1 MASSHLES
9 TNLIVSLPC
18 CFKSLLDFHDKVQI
32 PHISPRVT
40 TKQDFFSPLLSFS
53 QLLLSCPLSSSSEVR
68 AFHMLCLLPGI
79 PTDSPNA
86 STRLPLYLLHCLAN
100 SCLSCRPQPN
110 ITLKGS
116 LTWHADWFS
125 GLSSTPSVLLL
136 LWHVCIFQML
146 SCHTAGHL
154 FASLTIQQEPC
165 PLWSHVSFA
174 QPLADTWEIL
184 HNCWLWTW
192 FSL

>member
-1 MASSHLES
+1 MIKFKFLTSAQESPQNKISLVLCSH
-9 TNLIVSLPC
+9 SLN
-18 CFKSLLDFHDKVQI
+18 
-32 PHISPRVT
+32 
-40 TKQDFFSPLLSFS
+40 
-53 QLLLSCPLSSSSEVR
+53 SSSAALCPAPQKSGPLHV
-68 AFHMLCLLPGI
+68 LCLLPGI

-154 FASLTIQQEPC
+154 SASLTIQQEPC